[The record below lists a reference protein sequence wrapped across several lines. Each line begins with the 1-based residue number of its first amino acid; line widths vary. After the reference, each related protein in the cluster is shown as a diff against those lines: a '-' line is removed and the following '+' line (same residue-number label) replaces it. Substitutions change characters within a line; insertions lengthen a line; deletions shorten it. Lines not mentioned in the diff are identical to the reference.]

1 MDIEL
6 TICLYIRRK
15 IYFKE
20 LTHLLMEATKYKT
33 HTLKDAG
40 LENRRRVK
48 VLKSQESKSGSS
60 SLKASLDRIPSR
72 SGETSHFLQISASA
86 DLLRA
91 IHNKWRKIFPTCS
104 PSI

>member
-1 MDIEL
+1 MDILESPMDIEL
-6 TICLYIRRK
+6 IICLYIRRK

-48 VLKSQESKSGSS
+48 VLKSQRVKELKFKSEGIFRQN
-60 SLKASLDRIPSR
+60 SL
-72 SGETSHFLQISASA
+72 
-86 DLLRA
+86 
-91 IHNKWRKIFPTCS
+91 
-104 PSI
+104 